1 MNYRIKR
8 FDAIRILLKH
18 RRMAER
24 RSLDF
29 GKNKAAK
36 VVVFISMALMAVY
49 LMAASVIFA
58 LIANDS
64 RTFTAT
70 EILCA
75 TLPFILTF
83 DFFVRFLA
91 QQTPSQIV
99 KPYTLLPLPTAVGID
114 AFITSSLINWG
125 NALWLAL
132 IIPYI
137 IMSVVFSYG
146 ALVSINLILFSYI
159 LILANSQWY
168 SIARTLINSNL
179 LWWALPIGYYALAFS
194 PLYIYGDAEIG
205 FDKLVYFYANA
216 GTAID
221 SHSLLPLLLAMAIL
235 AATIAVNRKIQITF
249 VKDELFKTKTVKE
262 IKTVRNYG
270 FLEKYGKL
278 GSFLQLEIKLT
289 LRNKVPKKA
298 LLFDSVG
305 VVFISAIIIT
315 SDIYDSQGMTN
326 FWGLYNFILY
336 GSTILVKVMGYEG
349 NYIDGLMTRRENI
362 LNILKAKYYLMSA
375 LLIVPF
381 LLMLPVVI
389 SGKWSLFML
398 VSYAIFTMGFQY
410 FVLLQMAVHN
420 KQTIPLNQKLTNN
433 NGADNNYI
441 QMILMGV
448 IFIVPNVMCAVL
460 QSVFSNNVS
469 YSVMLTIGM
478 VFIATHNLWL
488 KNIYKRL
495 MKRKYIN
502 MDGFRTSRQS

>member
-1 MNYRIKR
+1 M
-8 FDAIRILLKH
+8 
-18 RRMAER
+18 
-24 RSLDF
+24 
-29 GKNKAAK
+29 
-36 VVVFISMALMAVY
+36 
-49 LMAASVIFA
+49 
-58 LIANDS
+58 
-64 RTFTAT
+64 
-70 EILCA
+70 
-75 TLPFILTF
+75 
-83 DFFVRFLA
+83 
-91 QQTPSQIV
+91 
-99 KPYTLLPLPTAVGID
+99 
-114 AFITSSLINWG
+114 
-125 NALWLAL
+125 
-132 IIPYI
+132 
-137 IMSVVFSYG
+137 
-146 ALVSINLILFSYI
+146 
-159 LILANSQWY
+159 
-168 SIARTLINSNL
+168 
-179 LWWALPIGYYALAFS
+179 
-194 PLYIYGDAEIG
+194 
-205 FDKLVYFYANA
+205 
-216 GTAID
+216 
-221 SHSLLPLLLAMAIL
+221 
-235 AATIAVNRKIQITF
+235 
-249 VKDELFKTKTVKE
+249 
-262 IKTVRNYG
+262 
-270 FLEKYGKL
+270 
-278 GSFLQLEIKLT
+278 
-289 LRNKVPKKA
+289 
-298 LLFDSVG
+298 
-305 VVFISAIIIT
+305 VFISAIIIT

-398 VSYAIFTMGFQY
+398 VSYDIFTMGFQY
-410 FVLLQMAVHN
+410 FVLLQMAVYN

-460 QSVFSNNVS
+460 QSVFSDNVS

>member
-1 MNYRIKR
+1 MPW
-8 FDAIRILLKH
+8 H
-18 RRMAER
+18 
-24 RSLDF
+24 SLH
-29 GKNKAAK
+29 
-36 VVVFISMALMAVY
+36 
-49 LMAASVIFA
+49 
-58 LIANDS
+58 
-64 RTFTAT
+64 
-70 EILCA
+70 
-75 TLPFILTF
+75 
-83 DFFVRFLA
+83 
-91 QQTPSQIV
+91 
-99 KPYTLLPLPTAVGID
+99 
-114 AFITSSLINWG
+114 
-125 NALWLAL
+125 
-132 IIPYI
+132 
-137 IMSVVFSYG
+137 
-146 ALVSINLILFSYI
+146 
-159 LILANSQWY
+159 
-168 SIARTLINSNL
+168 
-179 LWWALPIGYYALAFS
+179 
-194 PLYIYGDAEIG
+194 YIYGDAGIG

-221 SHSLLPLLLAMAIL
+221 RHSLLPLLFAIAIL

-249 VKDELFKTKTVKE
+249 VKDELFKTKNVKE
-262 IKTVRNYG
+262 IKNVRNYG

-389 SGKWSLFML
+389 SGKWSVFML

-410 FVLLQMAVHN
+410 FVLLQMAVYN

-460 QSVFSNNVS
+460 QSVFSDNVS

-478 VFIATHNLWL
+478 IFIATHNLWL

>member
-1 MNYRIKR
+1 MAGAYNTLYNNVCGVQLRSISVNKPYIVQLHSDTCQQSMVLHR
-8 FDAIRILLKH
+8 TNPHQQQSAMVGAPHRILCL
-18 RRMAER
+18 
-24 RSLDF
+24 
-29 GKNKAAK
+29 G
-36 VVVFISMALMAVY
+36 
-49 LMAASVIFA
+49 
-58 LIANDS
+58 
-64 RTFTAT
+64 
-70 EILCA
+70 
-75 TLPFILTF
+75 ILT
-83 DFFVRFLA
+83 
-91 QQTPSQIV
+91 TI
-99 KPYTLLPLPTAVGID
+99 
-114 AFITSSLINWG
+114 
-125 NALWLAL
+125 
-132 IIPYI
+132 
-137 IMSVVFSYG
+137 
-146 ALVSINLILFSYI
+146 
-159 LILANSQWY
+159 
-168 SIARTLINSNL
+168 
-179 LWWALPIGYYALAFS
+179 
-194 PLYIYGDAEIG
+194 YIYGDAEIG

-375 LLIVPF
+375 LLFVPF

-389 SGKWSLFML
+389 SGKWTLFML

-410 FVLLQMAVHN
+410 FVLLQMAVYN

-460 QSVFSNNVS
+460 QSVFSDNVS